1 MLIKPKTRRMF
12 ISVHHQINNP
22 EEFWASAQKNLR
34 LLPAEGV
41 HRVLNVFPS
50 HDMCQAT
57 CIWEADSV
65 ETLDDYLR
73 ARVNDW
79 SEETY
84 FEIDVA
90 HAMGLPGTN

>member
-1 MLIKPKTRRMF
+1 MF

-22 EEFWASAQKNLR
+22 EEFWTSAQKNL
-34 LLPAEGV
+34 LQLPASGV
-41 HRVLNVFPS
+41 KRILNVFPS
-50 HDMCQAT
+50 YDMSQAT
-57 CIWEADSV
+57 CIWEADSIEV
-65 ETLDDYLR
+65 LDKYLR
-73 ARVNDW
+73 SKVADW